1 MKNVSHKKGLG
12 VDTNLPHVDPPPI
25 PLVKENFTGKSDGDY
40 VELNLRRD
48 PTSSTLDLYGFRI
61 SLFDHGEPEEFL
73 FFVRNF
79 QMTLVATG
87 ALETEAKVQYLR
99 TLVSGEALRQFDL
112 VSSDAENTETLFD
125 VDYLLKGLA

>member
-1 MKNVSHKKGLG
+1 M
-12 VDTNLPHVDPPPI
+12 
-25 PLVKENFTGKSDGDY
+25 
-40 VELNLRRD
+40 
-48 PTSSTLDLYGFRI
+48 
-61 SLFDHGEPEEFL
+61 
-73 FFVRNF
+73 RNF

-99 TLVSGEALRQFDL
+99 TLVRGEALRQFDL